1 MYHYIMA
8 PITCDTCNR
17 SFDSKIEF
25 FKHITTSPLGCKW
38 LTTATS
44 SSSDDTDTT
53 NTNEPPSTYPFFIG
67 KRQINNKL
75 EWERYKNTNTGI
87 STKNAQMPLSTLR
100 LNTRRPVTAPVNI
113 QDIDNNT
120 TETAVDMY
128 GTHGSKIAYMQKTQY
143 VKPDIRSLRTSS
155 SHMSKDAIDDYI
167 KKNTQKIVITRDIDL
182 PADERPRIRSSTDGG
197 VTYQIGR
204 TKYDTK
210 IAYYNALAS
219 MGKTE
224 VSTVNMSDITKLTQM
239 HGKLRHELTSIQQF
253 GEIILLNQSAI
264 IGDDYYV
271 LDGIT
276 RHCPSTRKM
285 VFKLTENVEGS
296 ILVIEASQVIIDL
309 NGFEI
314 KQSDSDIITDRF
326 NDVIEFIGCDHCYI
340 INGIIGSS
348 SRSCLTITDSSDI
361 LVTNTRFQG
370 YEYAAIRIMGTS
382 HNISLNGL
390 KLMGN
395 KTNVPVNGW
404 YDVMSKLVKGLQEM
418 NTDESNT
425 IVNTFDKMTTNL
437 IQKKVESQFTR
448 MNLSLFDNKTG
459 IVYTNTYGI
468 MIDTNTS
475 DDANYNNIYISD
487 VHINAQVNKID
498 EVITAYK
505 DLNGNAF
512 PLFETMRE
520 DLRYE
525 ENMISKAQLLL
536 NGDPSTDGMDI
547 DPGYINNDSVYA
559 FNKRLR
565 FGIDYLMRPCMGNIG
580 IYIKGGRNICIERF
594 NCSNI
599 INKSPMGK
607 VPSNYDLTNR
617 NYLLQLQ
624 KEYKGANAYG
634 IMVDSCSTI
643 FLRDITITGIVSATG
658 AAYGLSVIGNSK
670 DVRISR
676 FNVDKL
682 RAESKTKLALYNS
695 NPTTIPAETPR
706 HVEGGSSVIVI

>member
-1 MYHYIMA
+1 MCYYIMA
-8 PITCDTCNR
+8 PIHCDTCSR

-38 LTTATS
+38 LTATS
-44 SSSDDTDTT
+44 SNDTNDT
-53 NTNEPPSTYPFFIG
+53 NANEPPSTYPFFIG

-75 EWERYKNTNTGI
+75 EWERYKSTNTGI
-87 STKNAQMPLSTLR
+87 STNNAQMPLSTLR

-113 QDIDNNT
+113 QDKDNST
-120 TETAVDMY
+120 TEITVDMY

-167 KKNTQKIVITRDIDL
+167 KKNTQKIVSTRDIDL

-210 IAYYNALAS
+210 IAYYNALTS

-224 VSTVNMSDITKLTQM
+224 VTTVNMSDITKLTQM

-253 GEIILLNQSAI
+253 GEIILINQSAI
-264 IGDDYYV
+264 IGEDYYV

-285 VFKLTENVEGS
+285 VFKLTENMEGS

-314 KQSDSDIITDRF
+314 KQSDSDAITDRF
-326 NDVIEFIGCDHCYI
+326 NDVIEFIGCDHCYVV
-340 INGIIGSS
+340 NGIIGSS
-348 SRSCLTITDSSDI
+348 SRSCLTITDSSDV
-361 LVTNTRFQG
+361 LVSNTRFQG
-370 YEYAAIRIMGTS
+370 YEYAAIRILGTS

-390 KLMGN
+390 KLLGN

-404 YDVMSKLVKGLQEM
+404 YDVMSKLIKGLQEM
-418 NTDESNT
+418 NTEESNA
-425 IVNTFDKMTTNL
+425 IVSTFDKMTTQL
-437 IQKKVESQFTR
+437 IQKKVEGQFTR
-448 MNLSLFDNKTG
+448 MNLSLFDNKMG
-459 IVYTNTYGI
+459 MVYTNTYGI
-468 MIDTNTS
+468 MIDTN
-475 DDANYNNIYISD
+475 DGANSYNNIYISD

-536 NGDPSTDGMDI
+536 NDDADGNGNIDI
-547 DPGYINNDSVYA
+547 DPDYINNDGVYT
-559 FNKRLR
+559 FGKRLK
-565 FGIDYLMRPCMGNIG
+565 FGIDYMMRPCVGNIG
-580 IYIKGGRNICIERF
+580 ISIKNGRNICIERC

-634 IMVDSCSTI
+634 IMVDSCSTV
-643 FLRDITITGIVSATG
+643 FLRDITISGVVSASG
-658 AAYGLSVIGNSK
+658 ASYGLSVIGNSK
-670 DVRISR
+670 DIRVSR
-676 FNVDKL
+676 LSVDKL
-682 RAESKTKLALYNS
+682 RADSKTKLILYNS
-695 NPTTIPAETPR
+695 NPTTIPSETPR
-706 HVEGGSSVIVI
+706 HVEGGSSVVVI

>member
-1 MYHYIMA
+1 MA
-8 PITCDTCNR
+8 PITCDTCAR

-38 LTTATS
+38 LTTTS
-44 SSSDDTDTT
+44 SSSDDTDVT
-53 NTNEPPSTYPFFIG
+53 PSTYPFFIG

-75 EWERYKNTNTGI
+75 EWERYKSTNTGI
-87 STKNAQMPLSTLR
+87 STNNAQIPLSTLR
-100 LNTRRPVTAPVNI
+100 LNTRRPVTAPI
-113 QDIDNNT
+113 SIPDRDNNA
-120 TETAVDMY
+120 TEMAVDMY

-143 VKPDIRSLRTSS
+143 VKPDIRALRTSN

-167 KKNTQKIVITRDIDL
+167 KKNTQKIVSTRDIDL

-210 IAYYNALAS
+210 IAYYNALTS

-224 VSTVNMSDITKLTQM
+224 VTTVNMSDITKLTQM

-253 GEIILLNQSAI
+253 GETILINQPTI
-264 IGDDYYV
+264 IGEDYYV

-276 RHCPSTRKM
+276 RHCPSTKKM
-285 VFKLTENVEGS
+285 IFKLIENMEGS
-296 ILVIEASQVIIDL
+296 ILVINASQVIIDL

-314 KQSDSDIITDRF
+314 RQSDSDAITDRF
-326 NDVIEFIGCDHCYI
+326 NDVIEFIGCDHCYVT
-340 INGIIGSS
+340 NGIIGSS
-348 SRSCLTITDSSDI
+348 SRSGLSITDSSDI
-361 LVTNTRFQG
+361 LISNTRFQG
-370 YEYAAIRIMGTS
+370 YEYAAIRVVGTS
-382 HNISLNGL
+382 HNISLSGL
-390 KLMGN
+390 KLLGN
-395 KTNVPVNGW
+395 KTTVPVNGW
-404 YDVMSKLVKGLQEM
+404 YDVMSKLIKGLQEM
-418 NTDESNT
+418 DTEESNA
-425 IVNTFDKMTTNL
+425 IVSTFDKMTTQL
-437 IQKKVESQFTR
+437 IQKKVEGQFTR
-448 MNLSLFDNKTG
+448 MNLSLFDNRMG
-459 IVYTNTYGI
+459 MVYTNTYGI
-468 MIDTNTS
+468 MIDTNA
-475 DDANYNNIYISD
+475 DANGYNNIYISD

-505 DLNGNAF
+505 DMHGSAF

-536 NGDPSTDGMDI
+536 NDTDASGNIDI
-547 DPGYINNDSVYA
+547 DPDYISNDSVYT
-559 FNKRLR
+559 FGKRLK
-565 FGIDYLMRPCMGNIG
+565 FGIDYLMRPCIGNIG
-580 IYIKGGRNICIERF
+580 ISIKNGRNICVERC

-607 VPSNYDLTNR
+607 VPGNYDLTNR

-634 IMVDSCSTI
+634 MMVDGCSTV
-643 FLRDITITGIVSATG
+643 FLRDITISGVVSSAG

-670 DVRISR
+670 DIRVSR
-676 FNVDKL
+676 LSVDKL
-682 RAESKTKLALYNS
+682 RADSKTKLVLYNS
-695 NPTTIPAETPR
+695 NPTTIPSETPR
-706 HVEGGSSVIVI
+706 HVEGGSSVVVI